1 MDLVKEMLDFSL
13 YGSAD
18 GNIFNNKDVE
28 MELIGIIDDVLDSI
42 FHTSAYP
49 KINIVLL
56 MKQKRICKLNIR
68 ALSVLDIFDYEVSA
82 MNLFK
87 KACIKACKEMKR

>member
-28 MELIGIIDDVLDSI
+28 MELIGIIDDVLDST

-49 KINIVLL
+49 NINIVLS
-56 MKQKRICKLNIR
+56 MRKTTRKSRSNIR
-68 ALSVLDIFDYEVSA
+68 MLVVLDIFSSS
-82 MNLFK
+82 LLK
-87 KACIKACKEMKR
+87 KRES